1 MLRYIHFIYVKSYCK
16 VNKYFENM
24 NFMIYWG
31 GSNILKMFLCFMVN
45 DLSQYNAGIAF
56 TLLNFVHLN
65 PFYHQCDQL
74 CNTFIYL
81 NQYVRHDILSME

>member
-1 MLRYIHFIYVKSYCK
+1 
-16 VNKYFENM
+16 M

-31 GSNILKMFLCFMVN
+31 GESNILKIFLCFMVN
-45 DLSQYNAGIAF
+45 ELSQYNVGIAF
-56 TLLNFVHLN
+56 KLFNFVQLN

-81 NQYVRHDILSME
+81 NQYAGHDILSME